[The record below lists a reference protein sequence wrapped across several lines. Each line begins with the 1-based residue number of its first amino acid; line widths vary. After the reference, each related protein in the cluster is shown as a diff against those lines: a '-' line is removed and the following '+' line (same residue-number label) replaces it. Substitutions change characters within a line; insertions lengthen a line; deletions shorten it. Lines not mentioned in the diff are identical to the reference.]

1 MPKLGYEDIIESL
14 DSEQKKAV
22 TGMENTV
29 ISAGAGSGK
38 TKVLASRYVHLIV
51 KEKIP
56 VENILTL
63 TFTQKATAE
72 MYSRIYRTLENCR
85 EKEAEVAVKNFSQA
99 KISTIDSFCASVS
112 RDACAGFGVAP
123 GFVIDD
129 AKCRQLASKLA
140 LPFILERR
148 KNRGL
153 LNFLKKIPV
162 RKLAE
167 ELFVEAACYPGL
179 TSPIVYEK
187 VLELQRN
194 TLCAKINET
203 IENIRDQIENIAI
216 IPRNTGGASLSKA
229 LDIILEIKQHVYP
242 EVRLSESDMSDMSS
256 IGFLPQSEEYVF
268 FRDKIHELSSVRK
281 PGSNS
286 KKEGDLLLRESLS
299 ALKGEGK
306 EQGLISF
313 FDVLNSGIETFPL
326 VIEIFRLLKEF
337 QQIYINEK
345 RRSGV
350 LSFKDSAVMALDGL
364 INDPVLR
371 KHYKTEIKAI
381 MIDEF
386 QDDNQLQR
394 DLLFL
399 LAEDENRMEKSVP
412 TQRELCPRKLFFV
425 GDEKQ
430 SIYKFRGADVSV
442 FRQLTSDLIPESR
455 RKSLPVLETNYRT
468 EEVLLNLF
476 NKIFPLVFSMGG
488 EYIYEASFSGIKTK
502 KNNPDVSPSMNITLI
517 HKSLG
522 EEKRKS
528 YIKEAEASV
537 VVDKIKKIVSEGIK
551 VFDSDTCS
559 LRPCSYKD
567 IAVLFRKTTDLQ
579 YYEEELRK
587 NNIPFI
593 TQNQRS
599 LFLESPNNDIYHLLR
614 LVVYPGDRLSYSVV
628 LRSPF
633 AGISDKGLALL
644 MLEGLTTE
652 GYLDSGKIQ
661 VPFSEEDLNL
671 LPETDKPAFLCGKE
685 IYDSVAAMTDRKN
698 IGEVITYI
706 WYNTGY
712 RYSLVTNP
720 DLQNYTELYD
730 YLFEMARQADKE
742 NLQMTEFLDQL
753 AEKVKSVNAK
763 QDLSIPLENQS
774 GVSLM
779 SIHKSKGLEFPVVFI
794 SQCSESVVQDNN
806 TDVVLFSKNNGITVN
821 LPGNSGKDNWI
832 FNLEKEENLRK
843 EFAEIKRLLYVAM
856 TRAESHLFLTGVVE
870 SPEDGD
876 SETGNCN
883 VLSKYESVV
892 LPENKSRKGSFLEL
906 IIPAF
911 KNLGQNEVNIEIID
925 SESKLP
931 ESFSGNRNV
940 CNKNAGFSLLA
951 KSYGSAELVLPVYKP
966 VEIKAV
972 TSLAEDAFATA
983 ENKGPVFDSKIRI
996 ENDFKVKSTDKHST
1010 DNEEIEKILEEG
1022 GIGSTDLGTMVH
1034 NYIEFA
1040 IKQRRLASGAGYNIL
1055 PQKIKDTIGK
1065 TKTIKLEGFIKEL
1078 GEKFINS
1085 PLGDMEI
1092 RASWSYT
1099 EFPFYM
1105 RRRSGEEKGFS
1116 VVSGQMDLVF
1126 LTGDKSRIIVVD
1138 FKTDRDENPE
1148 NHRIQV
1154 ETYMEAAGKIWGI
1167 PVEGRLFYVRTGAC
1181 YKLF

>member
-1 MPKLGYEDIIESL
+1 MAKLGYEDIIGSL
-14 DSEQKKAV
+14 DPEQKKAV
-22 TGMENTV
+22 TSTENTV

-72 MYSRIYRTLENCR
+72 MYSRIYKTLENCR
-85 EKEAEVAVKNFSQA
+85 EKEAEIAVKNFSKA

-129 AKCRQLASKLA
+129 SKCRQLASKLA

-148 KNRGL
+148 QNRGL
-153 LNFLKKIPV
+153 LNFLKKISV
-162 RKLAE
+162 RRLAE

-179 TSPIVYEK
+179 TSPIIYEK

-194 TLCAKINET
+194 TLCAKVNET
-203 IENIRDQIENIAI
+203 IENIRIQIENIAS
-216 IPRNTGGASLSKA
+216 IPGNTGGASLSKA
-229 LDIILEIKQHVYP
+229 LDIILEIKQREYP
-242 EVRLSESDMSDMSS
+242 EVKISGADYQSMADT
-256 IGFLPQSEEYVF
+256 GFMPLTEEYAF
-268 FRDKIHELSSVRK
+268 FRDKIHELSAVRK

-299 ALKGEGK
+299 VLKGEGK
-306 EQGLISF
+306 EQGLIPF
-313 FDVLNSGIETFPL
+313 FEVLTSGIETFPL
-326 VIEIFRLLKEF
+326 VAEIFCLLKEF
-337 QQIYINEK
+337 QQIYIDEK
-345 RRSGV
+345 RKSGV

-364 INDPVLR
+364 IGDPVLR

-399 LAEDENRMEKSVP
+399 LAEDEDRMEKSVP
-412 TQRELCPRKLFFV
+412 SQKELCPRKLFFV

-455 RKSLPVLETNYRT
+455 RKALPVLETNYRT
-468 EEVLLNLF
+468 EETLLNLF
-476 NKIFPLVFSMGG
+476 NKIFPLVFSLGG

-502 KNNPDVSPSMNITLI
+502 KNNPDVNPSMNITLI

-528 YIKEAEASV
+528 YVKEAEAAV
-537 VVDKIKKIVSEGIK
+537 VVDKIKKIVSGGLK
-551 VFDSDTCS
+551 VFDSETGTVRS
-559 LRPCSYKD
+559 CSYKD
-567 IAVLFRKTTDLQ
+567 IAVLFRKTTDFQ
-579 YYEEELRK
+579 FYEEELRK
-587 NNIPFI
+587 NNIPFL

-644 MLEGLTTE
+644 MMEGLSNE
-652 GYLDSGKIQ
+652 GFLDTGKIQ
-661 VPFSEEDLNL
+661 VPFSDEDLNL
-671 LPETDKPAFLCGKE
+671 LPEGDRQAFLSGKE
-685 IYDSVAAMTDRKN
+685 IYEAVASMTDRKN
-698 IGEVITYI
+698 IGEIVSYV
-706 WYNTGY
+706 WYSTGF
-712 RYSLVTNP
+712 RYSLMTNR

-742 NLQMTEFLDQL
+742 NLQMTEFLDL
-753 AEKVKSVNAK
+753 MAEKVKSVNAK
-763 QDLSIPLENQS
+763 QDLSIPLENQD

-779 SIHKSKGLEFPVVFI
+779 SIHKSKGLEFPIVFI
-794 SQCSESVVQDNN
+794 SQCSESAAQENN

-832 FNLEKEENLRK
+832 FNLEKEENLKK
-843 EFAEIKRLLYVAM
+843 ELAEIKRLLYVAM
-856 TRAESHLFLTGVVE
+856 TRAESHLFLTGVVDLPGDE
-870 SPEDGD
+870 NPDPE
-876 SETGNCN
+876 NLN
-883 VLSKYESVV
+883 ILSMYESAV
-892 LPENKSRKGSFLEL
+892 PGENKSRKGSFLEL

-911 KNLGQNEVNIEIID
+911 KNIEENELNIEIID
-925 SESKLP
+925 SESGLP
-931 ESFSGNRNV
+931 ETFSGSRKEG
-940 CNKNAGFSLLA
+940 NKEAGILDLA
-951 KSYGSAELVLPVYKP
+951 RKYESAGLISPIYKP
-966 VEIKAV
+966 AEIRVV
-972 TSLAEDAFATA
+972 TSLAEDAFGSTA
-983 ENKGPVFDSKIRI
+983 NKSPDYSSKIRI
-996 ENDFKVKSTDKHST
+996 EKDFEVKSSGGQNQR
-1010 DNEEIEKILEEG
+1010 NEEIDNILEEAG
-1022 GIGSTDLGTMVH
+1022 MGSTDLGTMVH
-1034 NYIEFA
+1034 GYIEFA
-1040 IKQRRLASGAGYNIL
+1040 LKQRRLDFAAGYDIV
-1055 PQKIKDTIGK
+1055 PKKIEDVIGK
-1065 TKTIKLEGFIKEL
+1065 TKTLKLENFIKEMGL
-1078 GEKFINS
+1078 KFLNS
-1085 PLGDMEI
+1085 PLGEMEN
-1092 RASWSYT
+1092 RAVWSYS

-1105 RRRSGEEKGFS
+1105 KRTSAGERDFS

-1126 LTGDKSRIIVVD
+1126 LPGDKSRIIVVD
-1138 FKTDRDENPE
+1138 FKTDREENPE
-1148 NHRIQV
+1148 NHRIQLEV
-1154 ETYMEAAGKIWGI
+1154 YMEAAGKIWNI
-1167 PVEGRLFYVRTGAC
+1167 PVEGRLFYTRTGAC
-1181 YKLF
+1181 YKFF